1 MSSSHQPKPQFFHFK
16 QFSIEQTHCAMKVGT
31 DGILLG
37 GWADLENAKSVLDM
51 GTGTGLI
58 ALMTAQRLATVS
70 QDFSIVA
77 IEKDE
82 MATKQAQKNFLN
94 SPWKE
99 NIQLYCGDITEILPK
114 IGACFDHIL
123 ANPPYFPKAQPC
135 KNQARDLARYTELSH
150 LDWLTIAA
158 NFLTE
163 TGKISF
169 VLPFDA
175 AQNLIENAP
184 FHCIRKC
191 IITTKIGK
199 LPSRMIVSFSR
210 VTQPCKEE
218 SLVIYDNENKYTIDF
233 INKYRDFYLKM

>member
-99 NIQLYCGDITEILPK
+99 NIQLYCGDIIEILPK
-114 IGACFDHIL
+114 IGARFDHIL

-184 FHCIRKC
+184 FHCIIKC